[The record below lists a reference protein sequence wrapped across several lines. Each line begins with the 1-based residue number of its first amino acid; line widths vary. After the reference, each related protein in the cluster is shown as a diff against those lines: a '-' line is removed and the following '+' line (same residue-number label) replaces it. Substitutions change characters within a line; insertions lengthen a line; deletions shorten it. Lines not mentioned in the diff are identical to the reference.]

1 MTTLMARAITP
12 AARAWLAAAR
22 PARILGV
29 FERTCNLVDEAGA
42 VLTLAGPGV
51 GLTPFGLAVTG
62 EARPFHALTAHSPV
76 RIAGGV
82 LRVGRLSVTAAGAA
96 TWDPRPDWAG
106 VRAALAARP
115 DRLDRALDLAL
126 AIGKPGSLLEITHAT
141 PLPLAAS
148 RGEGALS
155 PLAVEDQ
162 GVAWGAVLVHGLR
175 SRSLDQALAGAH
187 ALAGLGGGLTPAG
200 DDFIVGALL
209 AAWAGVLGHGAEALA
224 GPIAAAAAPRTTTL
238 SGAYLRAAAQG
249 ACAEHWHRVFAALA
263 TDDDAELEAALRR
276 LLAVG
281 HTSGADALAGFLMAR
296 TGVIP

>member
-1 MTTLMARAITP
+1 MTTLTARAITP
-12 AARAWLAAAR
+12 AAQAWLAAAR
-22 PARILGV
+22 PARVLGV

-51 GLTPFGLAVTG
+51 GLTPFGLAVQG
-62 EARPFHALTAHSPV
+62 ETRPFHALTAHSPV
-76 RIAGGV
+76 RIAGGA
-82 LRVGRLSVTAAGAA
+82 LTIGPLSVTAAGAA

-115 DRLDRALDLAL
+115 DRLDRARAL
-126 AIGKPGSLLEITHAT
+126 AFAIGRPGSLLEIMGSP
-141 PLPLAAS
+141 PL
-148 RGEGALS
+148 GEGR
-155 PLAVEDQ
+155 
-162 GVAWGAVLVHGLR
+162 GGGLVHGLR
-175 SRSLDQALAGAH
+175 ARSLEAALAGAH

-209 AAWAGVLGHGAEALA
+209 AAWAGLWGGGAEALA
-224 GPIAAAAAPRTTTL
+224 GPIAEAAAPRTTTL

-249 ACAEHWHRVFAALA
+249 ACAEHWHQVFAALA
-263 TDDDAELEAALRR
+263 VDDDVLLEAALRR

-296 TGVIP
+296 VEVIP